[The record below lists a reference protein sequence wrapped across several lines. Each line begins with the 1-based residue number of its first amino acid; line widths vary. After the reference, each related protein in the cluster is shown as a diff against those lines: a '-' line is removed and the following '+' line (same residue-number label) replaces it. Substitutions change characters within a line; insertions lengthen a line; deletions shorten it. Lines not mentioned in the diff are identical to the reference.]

1 MPTGPRY
8 AVVFAPE
15 VTSHLRAIEREYHA
29 FLRKEI
35 HLRLAFEPDRPTRN
49 RKPLDI
55 PAPYGAQWEL
65 RLGPRNR
72 FRVFY
77 EVVQE
82 PRAVKIVAIGVKD
95 RVVLRIGLEEFRQ

>member
-1 MPTGPRY
+1 MPVGAPY
-8 AVVFAPE
+8 PFVFAPE
-15 VTSHLRAIEREYHA
+15 VVKHLHAIDRKHHA
-29 FLRKEI
+29 FIKKEI
-35 HLRLAFEPDRPTRN
+35 RLQPRFEPNKPTRN

-77 EVVQE
+77 EVVQD

-95 RVVLRIGLEEFRQ
+95 REVLRIGSEEFRQ

>member
-1 MPTGPRY
+1 VGAPYPF
-8 AVVFAPE
+8 VFAPE
-15 VTSHLRAIEREYHA
+15 VAKHLHAIDRKHHA
-29 FLRKEI
+29 FIKKEI
-35 HLRLAFEPDRPTRN
+35 RLQLRFEPNKPTRN

-77 EVVQE
+77 EVVQD

-95 RVVLRIGLEEFRQ
+95 REVLRIGSEEFRQ